1 MATPPESPVEEHAYE
16 LEPSRTPKPVPVA
29 LEELCRQTK
38 FSKQEIRVMYRGF
51 KTECPEGVVQEESF
65 KDIYAKFFPH
75 GNSALYAHYVF
86 KAFDV
91 NCSGAISFRQ
101 TRGPGNP
108 CTRLPPYLIKKQ
120 ASKIPHISEMPKA
133 NLASSQSEAANG
145 FLIARRR
152 RDAYAALEQES
163 RCDLK
168 LVELFSVWESHA
180 TARMDR
186 LDRSDTTA
194 SQKTGAG
201 KRADGLSAP
210 LMDIRNGGVTSYGPV
225 RDWGRGRIGPTEL
238 LVTLSTLLRGS
249 VYERLRWAFRLYD
262 VDGDGAITRQELA
275 EVVVAVHEL
284 LGRRAPPG
292 SPAARL
298 DDAKA
303 NEQVDRVF
311 RKLDLNQDGVITI
324 EEFLESCLKDDVIT
338 RSLQMFDTAL

>member
-16 LEPSRTPKPVPVA
+16 LEPNRAPKPIPVA

-51 KTECPEGVVQEESF
+51 KTECPEGVVHEESF

-91 NCSGAISFRQ
+91 NCSGAISFR
-101 TRGPGNP
+101 
-108 CTRLPPYLIKKQ
+108 
-120 ASKIPHISEMPKA
+120 
-133 NLASSQSEAANG
+133 
-145 FLIARRR
+145 
-152 RDAYAALEQES
+152 
-163 RCDLK
+163 
-168 LVELFSVWESHA
+168 
-180 TARMDR
+180 
-186 LDRSDTTA
+186 
-194 SQKTGAG
+194 
-201 KRADGLSAP
+201 
-210 LMDIRNGGVTSYGPV
+210 
-225 RDWGRGRIGPTEL
+225 EL

-262 VDGDGAITRQELA
+262 VDGDGAITRQELG

-292 SPAARL
+292 SPASRI

-338 RSLQMFDTAL
+338 RSLQMFDTGL